1 LTFAATPHRRLFVA
15 AAGASLLAAP
25 RAFAAR
31 TARTA
36 EAELAA
42 LEAEIGGRV
51 GVAAWDTGGG
61 AWIRRRA
68 DERFAMAS
76 SFKVLLAG
84 AVLEAIDGGEM
95 AGDRPIRFSRADL
108 LSYAP
113 RTRARV
119 DNGAMTVLEL
129 CAAAVE
135 VSDNTAANLLLVQVG
150 GPAGL
155 TRRLR
160 ALGDP
165 TTRLDRTELALNTN
179 LPGDPRDTT
188 TPEAFV
194 RVLDRLL
201 LRDALS
207 GPSRRQLADWMIHC
221 ETGLTRLRA
230 GLPSGWKAGDKTGT
244 GERGA
249 VNDVA
254 IAWPPG
260 RAPIL
265 VAALLDAS
273 SRPTDDL
280 AAAHARIAR
289 IVVAAFG

>member
-1 LTFAATPHRRLFVA
+1 MSFAAAPHRRLFIT
-15 AAGASLLAAP
+15 AAGASLLVAPGSLAAG
-25 RAFAAR
+25 
-31 TARTA
+31 TAWRA

-51 GVAAWDTGGG
+51 GVAAWDTGGSR
-61 AWIRRRA
+61 WIRHRA

-84 AVLEAIDGGEM
+84 AVLAAIDRGEIT
-95 AGDRPIRFSRADL
+95 GDRSVRFSRADL

-113 RTRARV
+113 RTKARV
-119 DNGAMTVLEL
+119 DTGVMTVLEL

-135 VSDNTAANLLLVQVG
+135 VSDNTAANLLLAQVG

-194 RVLDRLL
+194 RALDRLL

-207 GPSRRQLADWMIHC
+207 EASRHQLADWMIHC
-221 ETGLTRLRA
+221 ETGLGRLRA
-230 GLPSGWKAGDKTGT
+230 GLPSGWKAGDKTGA
-244 GERGA
+244 GEHGA

-265 VAALLDAS
+265 IAALLDHS
-273 SRPTDDL
+273 TRSVDDL
-280 AAAHARIAR
+280 AAAHGRIAR
-289 IVVAAFG
+289 IVVTAFG